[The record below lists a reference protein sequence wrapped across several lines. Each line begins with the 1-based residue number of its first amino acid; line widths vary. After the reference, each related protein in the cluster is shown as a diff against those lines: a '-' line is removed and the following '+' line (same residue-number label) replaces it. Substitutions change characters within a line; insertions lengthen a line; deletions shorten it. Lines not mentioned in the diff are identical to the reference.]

1 MIYYKPRH
9 AETDTQIPLHI
20 LFSFEHKILT
30 RIALSLDSDSVDA
43 DFLALL
49 LDLAIHRDGTIEPF
63 AIIILNTGRGRM
75 GKAEA
80 II

>member
-1 MIYYKPRH
+1 M
-9 AETDTQIPLHI
+9 
-20 LFSFEHKILT
+20 
-30 RIALSLDSDSVDA
+30 DA

-75 GKAEA
+75 GKAEN
-80 II
+80 IIEESIGVSKCQGLL